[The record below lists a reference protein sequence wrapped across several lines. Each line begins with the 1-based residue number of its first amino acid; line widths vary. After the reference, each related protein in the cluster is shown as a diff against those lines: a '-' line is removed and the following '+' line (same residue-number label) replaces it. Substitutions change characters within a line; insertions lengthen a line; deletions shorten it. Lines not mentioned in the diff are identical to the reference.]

1 MHGGKTMTINNNR
14 DANLVLMK
22 LISFSANGKM
32 DRKASSANK
41 YTYSSLSR
49 CLLSEFSNYWI

>member
-1 MHGGKTMTINNNR
+1 MTINNNR